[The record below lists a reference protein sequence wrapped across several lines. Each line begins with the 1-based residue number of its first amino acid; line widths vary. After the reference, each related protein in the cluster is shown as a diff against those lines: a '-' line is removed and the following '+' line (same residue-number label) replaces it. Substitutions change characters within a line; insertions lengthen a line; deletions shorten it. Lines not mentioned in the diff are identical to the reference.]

1 MNNIGSVVFSSGF
14 AGSGWGI
21 IQNLLTG
28 NIEAT
33 FDGLTIRKKARFYE
47 LEVQK
52 QSVTNGSLWVSDS
65 CSGDLVEEIV

>member
-33 FDGLTIRKKARFYE
+33 FDGLTIRKKQDSMNWKYKSN
-47 LEVQK
+47 LLLMGLCG
-52 QSVTNGSLWVSDS
+52 SVT
-65 CSGDLVEEIV
+65 LVPETW